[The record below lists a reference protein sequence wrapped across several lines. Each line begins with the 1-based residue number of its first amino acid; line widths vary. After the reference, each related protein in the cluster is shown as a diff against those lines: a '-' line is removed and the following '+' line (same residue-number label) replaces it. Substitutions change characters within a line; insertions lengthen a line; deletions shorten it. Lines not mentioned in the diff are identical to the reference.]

1 MAAGDPRILTAQGE
15 QLELPPEYRP
25 LMCLYSDGRFLVAS
39 THLDAPYTRSL
50 AARAQRLGYT
60 ITKVPSDIETIRKAY
75 EVASGEPGAAAKKV
89 VGDTTKMQKDVTE
102 LLIRGFQARASDIHI
117 RVSKRE
123 HTSIWMRIMGDLTFK
138 EEHSFDYGERL
149 CSTIYMAMADVAD
162 TAFKPLER
170 QDARMAG
177 GEKLPSGLHGVR
189 IATTPQVDGFVMV
202 MRLLYNDTS
211 DGETLDLTKLG
222 YTPVHAKAIQTMK
235 DRPTGINIIA
245 GPTGSGK
252 STTLQRIIVSYLKER
267 HNKVHVITVE
277 DPPEYPLKGAVQTPV
292 VADGP
297 ENRAKAFAAAIQAA
311 MRLDPDTIMVG
322 EVRDKTSAKLAVQA
336 AMTGHQVW
344 TTVHANDAMGIMDR
358 MIDLLRDTEN
368 PNPLD
373 LIADPTIISGLIC
386 QRLSKVLCPKCK
398 VKLVDKEPDLDP
410 ELVHRVRS
418 AVADIDKVH
427 VRGEGCDHCNRSGI
441 KGRSALAEVIAPDL
455 TFMLMLKK
463 GDKFGAKDYWRTR
476 MNGRTLVEHAI
487 LKVEEGIVD
496 PAMAE
501 ETVGPLIVGELGVG
515 E

>member
-1 MAAGDPRILTAQGE
+1 MADVRILTAAGE
-15 QLELPPEYRP
+15 QLELPEEYRP
-25 LMCLYSDGRFLVAS
+25 LMCLYSDGRFLVAK
-39 THLDAPYTRSL
+39 THLDSPYTRSL
-50 AARAQRLGYT
+50 VARAQRLGYQVNK
-60 ITKVPSDIETIRKAY
+60 IPSDIESIRRAY
-75 EVASGEPGAAAKKV
+75 EINQGGAEKKQTF
-89 VGDTTKMQKDVTE
+89 DTTKMQKDVTD
-102 LLIRGFQARASDIHI
+102 LLIRGFHARASDIHI

-123 HTSIWMRIMGDLTFK
+123 HTSVWMRIMGDLTFK
-138 EEHSFDYGERL
+138 EEHSYEYGERL

-177 GEKLPSGLHGVR
+177 GDKLPPGLHGVR

-211 DGETLDLTKLG
+211 DGETLDLKKLG
-222 YTPVHAKAIQTMK
+222 YTEVHSKAIQTMK

-252 STTLQRIIVSYLKER
+252 STTLQRIIVSYLRER

-292 VADGP
+292 VADSP
-297 ENRAKAFAAAIQAA
+297 EGRARAFSAAISAA
-311 MRLDPDTIMVG
+311 MRLDPDTIMIG
-322 EVRDKTSAKLAVQA
+322 EVRDKSSAKLSVQA

-386 QRLSKVLCPKCK
+386 QRLSKVICPSCK
-398 VKLVDKEPDLDP
+398 VKFVSKMDELDPDLV
-410 ELVHRVRS
+410 ERVKS
-418 AVADIDKVH
+418 AVSDIDRVF
-427 VRGEGCDHCNRSGI
+427 VRGDGCESCNHSGI
-441 KGRSALAEVIAPDL
+441 KGRSALAEVIAPDMA
-455 TFMLMLKK
+455 FMMKLKG
-463 GDKFGAKDYWRTR
+463 GDKFGAADYWRTQL
-476 MNGRTLVEHAI
+476 GGKTLVEHAI
-487 LKVEEGIVD
+487 MKVEEGIVD
-496 PAMAE
+496 PGMAE
-501 ETVGPLIVGELGVG
+501 ETVGPLILRSSNGS
-515 E
+515 

>member
-1 MAAGDPRILTAQGE
+1 MAGDVRILTAPGE
-15 QLELPPEYRP
+15 QLELPEEYRP
-25 LMCLYSDGRFLVAS
+25 LMCLYSDGRFLVAK
-39 THLDAPYTRSL
+39 THLESPYTRSL
-50 AARAQRLGYT
+50 AARAVRLGYQVEK
-60 ITKVPSDIETIRKAY
+60 IPSDIETIRKSY
-75 EVASGEPGAAAKKV
+75 EISSGEGSHKKQAF
-89 VGDTTKMQKDVTE
+89 DTTKMQKDVTD
-102 LLIRGFQARASDIHI
+102 LLIRGFHARASDIHI

-123 HTSIWMRIMGDLTFK
+123 HTSVWMRIMGDLTFK
-138 EEHSFDYGERL
+138 EEHSYDYGERL
-149 CSTIYMAMADVAD
+149 CSTIYMAMADIAD

-177 GEKLPSGLHGVR
+177 GDKLPSGLHGVR
-189 IATTPQVDGFVMV
+189 IATTPQVDGFLMV

-222 YTPVHAKAIQTMK
+222 YTDTHSKAIQTMK

-252 STTLQRIIVSYLKER
+252 STTLQRIIVSYLRER
-267 HNKVHVITVE
+267 HNRIHVITVE

-292 VADGP
+292 VADSP
-297 ENRAKAFAAAIQAA
+297 EGRSRAFSAAISAA
-311 MRLDPDTIMVG
+311 MRLDPDTIMIG

-386 QRLSKVLCPKCK
+386 QRLSKVICPKCK
-398 VKLVDKEPDLDP
+398 VKLTDKEADLDP
-410 ELVHRVRS
+410 ELMQRVRT
-418 AVADIDKVH
+418 AVANVDNVY
-427 VRGEGCDHCNRSGI
+427 VRGDGCESCNHSGI
-441 KGRSALAEVIAPDL
+441 KGRSALAEVVAPDL
-455 TFMLMLKK
+455 AFMLLLKK

-476 MNGRTLVEHAI
+476 MNGKTLVEHAI
-487 LKVEEGIVD
+487 MKVEAGIVD
-496 PAMAE
+496 PGMAE
-501 ETVGPLIVGELGVG
+501 ETVGPLIVGELGG
-515 E
+515 GD